1 MIIEVAED
9 SFDDEF
15 EEMSDEDEAVEDDG
29 TDNVGEASVE
39 INVEELIRELESDP
53 FGDTLYRGG
62 DAKHR
67 LEELM
72 ELRRAKLELEDFD
85 DYEI

>member
-9 SFDDEF
+9 DFNEEF
-15 EEMSDEDEAVEDDG
+15 EAMPDEEEAVEDED

-39 INVEELIRELESDP
+39 INVEELIREFESNAL
-53 FGDTLYRGG
+53 GDAICRGS

-85 DYEI
+85 DYDV